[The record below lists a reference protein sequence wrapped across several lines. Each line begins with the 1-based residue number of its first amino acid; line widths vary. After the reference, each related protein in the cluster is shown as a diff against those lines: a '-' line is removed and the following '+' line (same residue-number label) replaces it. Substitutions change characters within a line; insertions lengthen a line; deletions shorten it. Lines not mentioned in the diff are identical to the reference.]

1 MMMNTLEYIFIE
13 TSIDIYIFIHI
24 RLIPWEFV
32 VECNIFLLKFAMTF
46 YIFIDIRLIS

>member
-24 RLIPWEFV
+24 RLIPEFV